1 MPFDQNV
8 GMGYAITLAIQIF
21 AVLIIGGIICLI
33 NSLFFG
39 ICWYVNTF
47 MNDLTEIFER
57 TDELWAQKNDEKLQ
71 DEHQDDFL
79 NSDSSKEIQ
88 TFSIFQ
94 QFFLFSNNIFR

>member
-8 GMGYAITLAIQIF
+8 GTGYAITLAIQIF
-21 AVLIIGGIICLI
+21 AVFIIGGIICLI
-33 NSLFFG
+33 NTLFFG

-47 MNDLTEIFER
+47 MNDLTETFEQI
-57 TDELWAQKNDEKLQ
+57 DQLWAQTNYEKLQ
-71 DEHQDDFL
+71 DEHQDDSS